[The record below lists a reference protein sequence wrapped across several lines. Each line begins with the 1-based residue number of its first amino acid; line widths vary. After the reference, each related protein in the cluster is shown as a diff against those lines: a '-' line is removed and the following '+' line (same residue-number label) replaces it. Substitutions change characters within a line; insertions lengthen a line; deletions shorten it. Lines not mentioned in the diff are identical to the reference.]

1 MELKKRGMVVSGSK
15 VIFFHFWFK
24 RQGSYQLIKY
34 LTCIQKISFGVS
46 IQLYCPF
53 VQPVLV
59 DRLRPVL
66 EEIIAAGRQQFQQ
79 PYKQVGQ
86 LSVNKV
92 DIFFQKV
99 NIHCLLLTGRKVGK
113 PKVNTSRKNLD
124 KQIGQL

>member
-1 MELKKRGMVVSGSK
+1 MKVAELKMELKKRGMVVSGSK
-15 VIFFHFWFK
+15 VNFSFLVQTLGFLP
-24 RQGSYQLIKY
+24 LIVY

-92 DIFFQKV
+92 DIFFPKV
-99 NIHCLLLTGRKVGK
+99 NIHCLLLTGR
-113 PKVNTSRKNLD
+113 
-124 KQIGQL
+124 